1 MIRPV
6 RRRVATVAVVL
17 LVPLLG
23 ACGFGAQ
30 TDQVYQPAVGVNDHK
45 GQVDVLGSAVVS
57 GFKGVGTLVASLD
70 NKNPRKAITL
80 VAVKGSEGIEPEL
93 VAPVKVEA
101 GTLVN
106 LADKGAIR
114 VSGEAVEAGGFARVT
129 LIFDTGQESEVNA
142 PIVPRIGSYSE
153 VKPAIPASSPAASPS
168 ASPAP

>member
-45 GQVDVLGSAVVS
+45 GQVDVLGAVVAS
-57 GFKGVGTLVASLD
+57 ASEGLGTFVASLD

-80 VAVKGSEGIEPEL
+80 VDVKGSEGIEPHL
-93 VAPVKVEA
+93 VAPVKVEP

-106 LADKGAIR
+106 LADLGAVR
-114 VSGEAVEAGGFARVT
+114 VTGEGVKAGGFARLT
-129 LIFDTGQESEVNA
+129 LIFDTGQSSEVNA
-142 PIVPRIGSYSE
+142 PIVAKVGIYAE
-153 VKPAIPASSPAASPS
+153 IKPAIPSASPS
-168 ASPAP
+168 ATP